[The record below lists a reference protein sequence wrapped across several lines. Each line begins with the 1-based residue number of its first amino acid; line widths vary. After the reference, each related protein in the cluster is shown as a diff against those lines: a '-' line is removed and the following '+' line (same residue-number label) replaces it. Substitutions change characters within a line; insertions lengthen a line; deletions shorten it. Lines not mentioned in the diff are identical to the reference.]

1 MRRLAI
7 LMFIAGLVTD
17 SAQSMDVLQKWEQP
31 FRELMDE
38 IYYPGYA
45 QQLIIDDPEDY
56 QREYFYFIQ
65 LYDQ

>member
-31 FRELMDE
+31 FRELMDQ

-45 QQLIIDDPEDY
+45 QQLI
-56 QREYFYFIQ
+56 RENPMEYARQYFYFIK
-65 LYDQ
+65 LYD